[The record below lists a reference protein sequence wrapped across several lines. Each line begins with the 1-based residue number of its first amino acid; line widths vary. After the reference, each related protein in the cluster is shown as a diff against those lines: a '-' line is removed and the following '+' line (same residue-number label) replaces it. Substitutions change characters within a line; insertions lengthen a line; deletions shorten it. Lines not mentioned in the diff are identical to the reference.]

1 MQPHLRQGCLSL
13 LLFVS
18 SVIYLF
24 QWQGPMLKDVVRPKL
39 RKQKQ
44 DWSGWLLG
52 NSRQRNRRRKR
63 SQGPGRFC
71 LNYPDNCLSLLPWQ
85 RRSGL
90 QWHKP
95 REIYLTL
102 SLVPI
107 ITRELKVSGG
117 GSQDF
122 YRLQTH
128 HWDVCGGLGSMI
140 WWTKRRRHPLKYSI
154 LNKLQRAQ
162 LQRAQESSRLR
173 LCLLS
178 RSLSLTVIY
187 VAP

>member
-1 MQPHLRQGCLSL
+1 MRQGCLSL

-18 SVIYLF
+18 NMIYLF
-24 QWQGPMLKDVVRPKL
+24 RWQGPLLKDVVRPEL
-39 RKQKQ
+39 CKQKQ

-71 LNYPDNCLSLLPWQ
+71 LNYPDNCLGPLPWQ
-85 RRSGL
+85 QRSGL

-95 REIYLTL
+95 REIYLTF
-102 SLVPI
+102 SFVPI
-107 ITRELKVSGG
+107 IRELKVNGG

-128 HWDVCGGLGSMI
+128 HWDVCGELQSMI
-140 WWTKRRRHPLKYSI
+140 WMNKKKKTSTDVAHSLLNSRELKTSPMPTVLFFVIDGNLPCSIEKSHSSSYS
-154 LNKLQRAQ
+154 
-162 LQRAQESSRLR
+162 
-173 LCLLS
+173 
-178 RSLSLTVIY
+178 
-187 VAP
+187 